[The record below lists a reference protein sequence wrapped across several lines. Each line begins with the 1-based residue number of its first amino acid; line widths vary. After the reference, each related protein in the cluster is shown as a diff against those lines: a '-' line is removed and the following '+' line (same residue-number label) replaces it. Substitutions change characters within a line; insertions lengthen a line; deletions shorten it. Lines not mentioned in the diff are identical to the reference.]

1 VIKMSNMS
9 EMVNNRGEYQDFI
22 GSYSN
27 FIDSSL
33 CKYIIK
39 TFNYYQN
46 IGAVMCGGEQ
56 FKNTCAGRFDWAIDL
71 NEMQSH
77 MKDLHPDFLNDQLS
91 NAWNEYSTIFG
102 NLRDN
107 GPVYSLTQKV
117 QKTPT
122 GGGYHVWHDENSSM
136 ITGNRVAVWMLYLND
151 DYEGGETEF
160 LYYKKRIQPERGKL
174 LIWPAGYTH
183 CHKGNMVLSG
193 TKYVITGWFY
203 GAK

>member
-1 VIKMSNMS
+1 MN
-9 EMVNNRGEYQDFI
+9 EMKERVENRGEYEDFI

-33 CKYIIK
+33 CKNIID
-39 TFNYYQN
+39 TFDYYQN
-46 IGAVMCGGEQ
+46 IDAVFCNGEQ
-56 FKNTCAGRFDWAIDL
+56 TNNTCAGRFDWSINL
-71 NEMQSH
+71 KVMQAH
-77 MKDLHPDFLNDQLS
+77 MPELPQNFLNQQLS
-91 NAWNEYSTIFG
+91 YAWNEYTTIFG

-107 GPVYSLTQKV
+107 GPHYSIDQKV

-122 GGGYHVWHDENSSM
+122 GGGYHIWHDENGMQSTSD
-136 ITGNRVAVWMLYLND
+136 RVAVWMIYLND

-193 TKYVITGWFY
+193 SKYVITGWFY
-203 GAK
+203 GAR